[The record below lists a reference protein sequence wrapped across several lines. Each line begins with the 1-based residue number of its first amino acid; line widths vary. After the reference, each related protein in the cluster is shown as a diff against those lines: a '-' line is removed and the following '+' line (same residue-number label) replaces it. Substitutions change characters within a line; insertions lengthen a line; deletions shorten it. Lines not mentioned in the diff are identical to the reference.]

1 MSNRNGLGQLL
12 AGIVLHL
19 CAFAVAA
26 QPLDEITLEYQPQGI
41 VATIRLTTPVRY
53 VQHTPPGRGK
63 TLEIFY
69 ERAPGATLDEK
80 WVDGEVRSSPP
91 TTLIPAFTV
100 TTRDQAT
107 KPRLLVEFARE
118 AEFSVAAAPD
128 GRSFVLVIQPDKRQ
142 ISAVSAALPV
152 LPELRPE
159 PVLPADASEEVKG
172 QFELNR
178 KARELMAQGRE
189 ALAAND
195 AARAVAAFN
204 NLLLL
209 LPNDYS
215 EDAQEWVGVARERA
229 GELDKAKQEYELY
242 LKLYPANANT
252 PRVQQRLAGL
262 GATQATSVLG
272 GAERKAEAR
281 FVQFG
286 SVGSHYYFGRSTIDT
301 TSFFNNVPTV
311 DSQSLTD
318 QSALI
323 TSFDW
328 TGRYITEDYD
338 SRVVVR
344 DTLTADS
351 ALNRG
356 SDNRLYAAYAEF
368 KQRKLDYAL
377 RVGRQSAT
385 GGGVQG
391 RFDGV
396 AASYG
401 TPEEVRSNL
410 VLGRLSE
417 FVAVAK
423 PVFVGVSYDVGPAS
437 AYLINQKVDG
447 VLDRRAFG
455 TEWRYFEGGHSAYA
469 TLDYDLLFHALNTA
483 MAMGTLEVA
492 NGAKVNL
499 LLDRRRSPS
508 LSVRNALLGAQTSSV
523 SVLNAAIG
531 TANLRDLALARTTTS
546 TGAQVGASQQL
557 GEKWQVGA
565 DLRLSSTAALAPSGV
580 ANSVQGYYAG
590 IPASGLDKTVSANL
604 TGNSLVK
611 AGDLWTLGGNLSK
624 SNTRSARALFLFN
637 HTQLDDKL
645 GVDGSWQFS
654 TQDDVVSGRLLRN
667 APSARISYRMR
678 DTLFLDADAG
688 LEWIRT
694 SANPNSTTLGV
705 KTFRVYGSAGIRWDF

>member
-1 MSNRNGLGQLL
+1 MIGKLRAMMALMAL
-12 AGIVLHL
+12 AG
-19 CAFAVAA
+19 AAAA
-26 QPLDEITLEYQPQGI
+26 QPLDEVALEYQSAGI

-53 VQHTPPGRGK
+53 VQHTPPARGK

-80 WVDGEVRSSPP
+80 WVDGEVVSSPP

-100 TTRDQAT
+100 TTRDQAS
-107 KPRLLVEFARE
+107 KPRLVVEFARE
-118 AEFSVAAAPD
+118 AEFAVSAAPD
-128 GRSFVLVIQPDKRQ
+128 GRSFIVVIQPDKRP
-142 ISAVSAALPV
+142 ISAASAALPL

-159 PVLPADASEEVKG
+159 PVLPPEASEDAKV
-172 QFELNR
+172 QHALHLQ
-178 KARELMAQGRE
+178 ARQLMAQGRE

-195 AARAVAAFN
+195 AAGAVAAFN
-204 NLLLL
+204 QLLLL

-252 PRVQQRLAGL
+252 PRVQQRLSGL
-262 GATQATSVLG
+262 GATQTTSVLG
-272 GAERKAEAR
+272 GETRKQEAR

-286 SVGSHYYFGRSTIDT
+286 SVGARYYFGRSTIDT
-301 TSFFNNVPTV
+301 TSFFNNAQTV
-311 DSQSLTD
+311 DSLSFTD

-328 TGRYITEDYD
+328 SGRYTTEDYD

-351 ALNRG
+351 ARNRG

-377 RVGRQSAT
+377 RVGRQSAS

-396 AASYG
+396 WASYG
-401 TPEEVRSNL
+401 APEEVRSNL
-410 VLGRLSE
+410 VVGRIAE
-417 FVAVAK
+417 FVSVAK
-423 PVFVGVSYDVGPAS
+423 PVFLGVSYDIGPVS
-437 AYLINQKVDG
+437 AYFINQKVDG
-447 VLDRRAFG
+447 SLDRRALG
-455 TEWRYFEGGHSAYA
+455 GEWRYFEGGHSAYA
-469 TLDYDLLFHALNTA
+469 TLDYDFLFHALNTA
-483 MAMGTLEVA
+483 MVMGTLEVA
-492 NGAKVNL
+492 SGTKVNL

-523 SVLNAAIG
+523 SVLQAALG
-531 TANLRDLALARTTTS
+531 SANLRDLALARTTTTS
-546 TGAQVGASQQL
+546 GVQLGANQQL
-557 GEKWQVGA
+557 GDTWQVGA
-565 DLRLSSTAALAPSGV
+565 DLRLSSTAALAPSGA
-580 ANSVQGYYAG
+580 ANTVQGFYAG
-590 IPASGLDKTVSANL
+590 IPASGLDKTLSGNL
-604 TGNSLVK
+604 TGNGLLK

-624 SNTRSARALFLFN
+624 SDTRTAHALFLFN

-654 TQDDVVSGRLLRN
+654 TQDDVVSGRMLRN
-667 APSARISYRMR
+667 APSARVSYRMR
-678 DTLFLDADAG
+678 DTLFLDADGG

-694 SANPNSTTLGV
+694 GAGVSSTTLSV
-705 KTFRVYGSAGIRWDF
+705 KTFRIYGSAGIRWDF